1 LDGTTLP
8 PSAGAADSKR
18 KSSPKPNVKKLN
30 TSLPPPPGPLNRKVH
45 LLPLRRP
52 PGAPPPRPCLKSQSS
67 SKRTNSSSQWKEH
80 AECRGRTIHR
90 AATATATATATTAG
104 KDETTN
110 GETSREVT
118 TESTAKKTIETSR
131 FSVTVNPG
139 FIRRSERRDRISRS
153 ERFGIRG
160 RHQFPIRTPV
170 KQPQPDQLTAHATW
184 SSSGVESRRSR
195 SMRRTCSS
203 SRSRPKSKQQ
213 EQTASSSPQ
222 IPTHNILFLAS
233 TIMAAHIALP
243 Y

>member
-1 LDGTTLP
+1 MSDLTT
-8 PSAGAADSKR
+8 
-18 KSSPKPNVKKLN
+18 
-30 TSLPPPPGPLNRKVH
+30 
-45 LLPLRRP
+45 
-52 PGAPPPRPCLKSQSS
+52 
-67 SKRTNSSSQWKEH
+67 RT
-80 AECRGRTIHR
+80 
-90 AATATATATATTAG
+90 TATETTTATVAG
-104 KDETTN
+104 EVETTN
-110 GETSREVT
+110 GETSCEA
-118 TESTAKKTIETSR
+118 TAKLTTQKNTKTSC
-131 FSVTVNPG
+131 FSVTANPG

-213 EQTASSSPQ
+213 EQAASSSPQ